1 MPEKHQVMGIMT
13 FKFHLFVG
21 VAIFLLFSCI
31 SVCAQSPNETISLQ
45 TEDISMKN
53 RIKIKDYFRV
63 GFFGGETEIPNYYG
77 KRVLIEVDTKNHRCH
92 FKEKTMIMKN
102 KRKLVLNNNTIKFK
116 LSPSESYFTTSTL
129 KQGK

>member
-1 MPEKHQVMGIMT
+1 
-13 FKFHLFVG
+13 
-21 VAIFLLFSCI
+21 
-31 SVCAQSPNETISLQ
+31 
-45 TEDISMKN
+45 MKN

-92 FKEKTMIMKN
+92 FKEKIMIMKN

-129 KQGK
+129 KQEK

>member
-1 MPEKHQVMGIMT
+1 MPEKHQVMGTMT

-31 SVCAQSPNETISLQ
+31 SVCAPSPNETISLQ

-63 GFFGGETEIPNYYG
+63 GFFGGETEIPNADSRG
-77 KRVLIEVDTKNHRCH
+77 EEVE
-92 FKEKTMIMKN
+92 FP
-102 KRKLVLNNNTIKFK
+102 F
-116 LSPSESYFTTSTL
+116 
-129 KQGK
+129 